1 MRGRLGNHGI
11 VGLIVG
17 VKLGEALKVISL
29 REKVRVNPD
38 GHSTGPAGVLHFHDN
53 NQYAHKVK
61 GPQSSFLPS
70 NRSKI
75 MSDIIE
81 TVTFPQRLMSLLGD
95 EAVQMCM
102 SWLPSGMAFQI
113 HNVEEFE
120 TNVLKEYFNSIKWSS
135 FTRRLKSKF
144 DVKLWGRG

>member
-1 MRGRLGNHGI
+1 
-11 VGLIVG
+11 
-17 VKLGEALKVISL
+17 
-29 REKVRVNPD
+29 
-38 GHSTGPAGVLHFHDN
+38 
-53 NQYAHKVK
+53 
-61 GPQSSFLPS
+61 
-70 NRSKI
+70 

-95 EAVQMCM
+95 EAVQMFM